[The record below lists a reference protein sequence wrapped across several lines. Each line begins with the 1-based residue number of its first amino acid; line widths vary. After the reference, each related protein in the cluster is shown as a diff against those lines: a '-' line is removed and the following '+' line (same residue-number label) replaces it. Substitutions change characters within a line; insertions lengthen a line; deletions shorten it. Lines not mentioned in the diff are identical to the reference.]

1 MTKRKQGVRGLGENE
16 VRDCGTRA
24 RTTLST
30 STFKK
35 RKLVY
40 LLRGRCLVGRESWV
54 VGSGGGVEGGVRAP
68 DKMRRGARGRGL

>member
-1 MTKRKQGVRGLGENE
+1 MTRQKQGGRGLGENE

-40 LLRGRCLVGRESWV
+40 LLRGRCLAGRESWA
-54 VGSGGGVEGGVRAP
+54 VGSGGVEGGVRAP
-68 DKMRRGARGRGL
+68 DKMRRGAWGRGL